1 MAAALAELRARDE
14 RAFRTLADAAPVL
27 LWSADADGRCNF
39 FNARMSAFAGRPP
52 GALSE
57 LFHAHDRGRRERRL
71 KKGGAFVLE
80 SRLRRADGHWR
91 WVREE
96 AAPCDLGLV
105 GTAIDITEYRE
116 NAAALERELE
126 SHAVQAR
133 TLWLRLADLQ
143 EAERR
148 RLAGELHDRAGDPL
162 TALRLELA
170 ALLQGELSGEARAK
184 IQRCVGHVGSTVDAI
199 TEVMGGL
206 RPPMLDEH
214 GLAAA
219 LRWYAGQVP
228 FEVAVSAPQE
238 PPRLAPQV
246 ESAFFRI
253 AQECLRNVVRHAKA
267 GHVDITLSHE
277 GRRNATLRVED
288 DGAGFEVRAAERTW
302 RWGLLTMRERA
313 HAVGA
318 RLDIASRPGE
328 GTCVTVVL
336 QP

>member
-1 MAAALAELRARDE
+1 MIWSAAA
-14 RAFRTLADAAPVL
+14 
-27 LWSADADGRCNF
+27 DGACNF

-57 LFHAHDRGRRERRL
+57 LFHPHDRERRERRL

-80 SRLRRADGHWR
+80 SRLRRADGQWR

-96 AAPCDLGLV
+96 VTPCFLGFV
-105 GTAIDITEYRE
+105 GTALDITEYRE
-116 NAAALERELE
+116 DAAALERELE
-126 SHAVQAR
+126 RQAVQAR
-133 TLWLRLADLQ
+133 ALWLRLADLQ

-148 RLAGELHDRAGDPL
+148 RLSTELHDRAGDPL

-170 ALLQGELSGEARAK
+170 AVLQGDLTGEARAK
-184 IQRCVGHVGSTVDAI
+184 LERCVGHVRSTVDAI
-199 TEVMGGL
+199 TEVMSEL

-219 LRWYAGQVP
+219 LHWYAGQLP
-228 FEVAVSAPQE
+228 FDVAVSAPQE
-238 PPRLAPQV
+238 PPRLVPQV

-253 AQECLRNVVRHAKA
+253 AQECLRNVARHAKA
-267 GHVDITLSHE
+267 GHVEITLSHE
-277 GRRNATLRVED
+277 GGRSATLRVED
-288 DGAGFEVRAAERTW
+288 DGVGFERTAAERTW

-318 RLDIASRPGE
+318 RLDIASRRGE
-328 GTCVTVVL
+328 GTCITVVL